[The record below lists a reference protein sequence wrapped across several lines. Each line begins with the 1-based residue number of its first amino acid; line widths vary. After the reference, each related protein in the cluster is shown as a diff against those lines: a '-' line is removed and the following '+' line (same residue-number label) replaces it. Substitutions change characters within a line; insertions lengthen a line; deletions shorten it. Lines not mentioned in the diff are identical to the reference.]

1 MKQNLLQTLM
11 GTAAMVGLAACV
23 QVPTDNSPQ
32 VLEQFP
38 LRATITPDNHC
49 SVEAL
54 GKTYTSIGQ
63 VRGAVLPNFTG
74 TSEGGGRDGWH
85 VVGCWVSNV
94 DGSDGDL
101 VVVFSGDSRDQP
113 FATGSFK
120 PTFEP
125 PFGSTEKIVSVS
137 FRASTYDHHKLLTV
151 GESTGAVTVEASPT
165 GARTIRV
172 DVTAPKYQM

>member
-1 MKQNLLQTLM
+1 MKQDILTTLA
-11 GTAAMVGLAACV
+11 GTAAIIGLAACV
-23 QVPTDNSPQ
+23 QVPTENTPQ
-32 VLEQFP
+32 VVEQIP

-49 SVEAL
+49 TVEAL

-63 VRGAVLPNFTG
+63 VRGAELPNFTG
-74 TSEGGGRDGWH
+74 TNPSDGWH

-101 VVVFSGDSRDQP
+101 VVVFSGDSRQQP

-120 PTFEP
+120 PTFTP
-125 PFGSTEKIVSVS
+125 PWGSTEKIVSVS
-137 FRASTYDHHKLLTV
+137 FRASTYGAEKLLTV
-151 GESTGAVTVEASPT
+151 QESTGAVTVESSPT

-172 DVTAPKYQM
+172 DVTTTKYQI

>member
-1 MKQNLLQTLM
+1 MKQTILATLV
-11 GTAAMVGLAACV
+11 GTAAIVGLAACV
-23 QVPTDNSPQ
+23 QVPTDNSQ
-32 VLEQFP
+32 VVETFP

-49 SVEAL
+49 TVEAL

-74 TSEGGGRDGWH
+74 THESDGWH

-101 VVVFSGDSRDQP
+101 VVVFSGDSRQQP

-137 FRASTYDHHKLLTV
+137 FRASTYGAEKLLTV
-151 GESTGAVTVEASPT
+151 RESTGAVTVESSAT

-172 DVTAPKYQM
+172 DVTASKYQT

>member
-1 MKQNLLQTLM
+1 MKQNILTILA
-11 GTAAMVGLAACV
+11 GTATIIGLAACV
-23 QVPTDNSPQ
+23 QVPTENTPQ
-32 VLEQFP
+32 VVEQFP

-49 SVEAL
+49 TVEAL
-54 GKTYTSIGQ
+54 GKTYTSVGQ

-101 VVVFSGDSRDQP
+101 VVVFPGDSREQP
-113 FATGSFK
+113 FATGSFA
-120 PTFEP
+120 PIFTP
-125 PFGSTEKIVSVS
+125 PFGSTEKVVSVS
-137 FRASTYDHHKLLTV
+137 FRASTYVHEKLLTIN
-151 GESTGAVTVEASPT
+151 ESSGAVTVEASPT

-172 DVTAPKYQM
+172 DVTAPKYQI

>member
-1 MKQNLLQTLM
+1 MKQSILKTLV
-11 GTAAMVGLAACV
+11 GTAAIVGLASCV
-23 QVPTDNSPQ
+23 QVPTENTPQ
-32 VLEQFP
+32 VVEQFP

-49 SVEAL
+49 TVEAL

-63 VRGAVLPNFTG
+63 VRGADLPNFTG
-74 TSEGGGRDGWH
+74 TNPTDGWH
-85 VVGCWVSNV
+85 VAACWVSNV

-101 VVVFSGDSRDQP
+101 VIVFSGDSRQQP
-113 FATGSFK
+113 FATGSFA

-137 FRASTYDHHKLLTV
+137 FRASTYDHEKLLTV
-151 GESTGAVTVEASPT
+151 RESTGAVTVESSPT

-172 DVTAPKYQM
+172 DVTAAKYQM